1 VFESIKR
8 GAALIGAAAVVGGS
22 AMLTGGVA
30 HAAPSPINGLFGITA
45 GACGGG
51 SATGSYFRM
60 ILPAGNTSGPFLANG
75 DSTCSDKTIT
85 PLSPGSGGGL
95 RSGGY
100 QPQPQNSWDAGGNAT
115 TGSVTAPLRFYGV
128 GFATATS
135 QVDPQTGQQTSTP
148 QIYNNAGTLS
158 GDLSAFGAFWNKQV
172 FNQGAPKPGGA
183 YSGKTSPVR
192 GTYNAQTGDYVLEW
206 TSQIVGGPFNNFT
219 GLWHL
224 TGKVA
229 GAQGAGAPAAAAAPG
244 SNPAA
249 PAPGRTPGQPAAG
262 APAVAAQQPQVSN
275 NITVRPVAQSSAL
288 SSPWLTGGVVALVA
302 VASALLTNADRL
314 FRRRRS

>member
-1 VFESIKR
+1 MLDSIKR
-8 GAALIGAAAVVGGS
+8 GAAFAGAVTVLAVPT
-22 AMLTGGVA
+22 ALTSGVA
-30 HAAPSPINGLFGITA
+30 HAAPTPVDGLFGVTA
-45 GACGGG
+45 GSCGGG

-85 PLSPGSGGGL
+85 PLSPGTGGGL
-95 RSGGY
+95 RSGSY

-135 QVDPQTGQQTSTP
+135 QVDPQTGQQTATP
-148 QIYNNAGTLS
+148 RIFNDGGTLS

-229 GAQGAGAPAAAAAPG
+229 GAPGAAAPAAGRAPGTNPAAAPG
-244 SNPAA
+244 K
-249 PAPGRTPGQPAAG
+249 TPGQPAAG

-302 VASALLTNADRL
+302 VASAVLTNADRL